1 MKIKKL
7 IMSLVATAVVGVGA
21 SAQAQDSTPPPPPS
35 EPPPATHSSGGGS
48 LSLSGG
54 AGIGVG
60 ASLTLSGVSSFVAPA
75 AQFVYDTSM
84 FHIEALFGFGSAEVN
99 GMGDRG
105 TEWIFGAGGWY
116 HFHRGAS
123 SDFSLGALIAI
134 DTTSGPGPSTTITAF
149 EPGAQVRAFVTPNVA
164 AFGRV
169 GLAFLFGDT
178 GSGTNFGLGG
188 QPTGSFGFTYF
199 FR

>member
-1 MKIKKL
+1 MNRTNKL
-7 IMSLVATAVVGVGA
+7 MMMLLAAALLIAAGP
-21 SAQAQDSTPPPPPS
+21 AQAQDSPPPAA
-35 EPPPATHSSGGGS
+35 PPPATSTIGGGP
-48 LSLSGG
+48 G

-60 ASLTLSGVSSFVAPA
+60 AAVTLADTTFGQTKTFTAN
-75 AQFVYDTSM
+75 FVYDM
-84 FHIEALFGFGSAEVN
+84 AILHIEGLLGFTSFENNA
-99 GMGDRG
+99 GDRV
-105 TEWIFGAGGWY
+105 TDWLFGAGGWY

-134 DTTSGPGPSTTITAF
+134 NTTSGPGQSRTVTAF

-164 AFGRV
+164 IFARA

-178 GSGTNFGLGG
+178 GSGTDIALGG
-188 QPTGSFGFTYF
+188 QATGAFGFSYF

>member
-1 MKIKKL
+1 MHRTNKL
-7 IMSLVATAVVGVGA
+7 IMSLLAAAILVAAA
-21 SAQAQDSTPPPPPS
+21 PSQAQDSPPPS
-35 EPPPATHSSGGGS
+35 APPPAAASIGGGA
-48 LSLSGG
+48 G

-60 ASLTLSGVSSFVAPA
+60 AAVTLADTTTGGGFLPA
-75 AQFVYDTSM
+75 GQFVYDM
-84 FHIEALFGFGSAEVN
+84 AILHFEALFGFNSREVN
-99 GMGDRG
+99 MAGDRG
-105 TEWIFGAGGWY
+105 TDWVFGAGGWY

-134 DTTSGPGPSTTITAF
+134 DTTSGPGASRTVTAF

-164 AFGRV
+164 IFARA

-178 GSGTNFGLGG
+178 NSGTNVALGG
-188 QPTGSFGFTYF
+188 QPSGAFGFSYF